1 MFCLEMTKCMTHIPL
16 FLFRPCDNEVLA
28 YSNLRVSAVD
38 MIAFDSE
45 QRKLCYY
52 VNMDSG
58 TSKELHGRRYSF
70 DLNLRHLMSF
80 NILSSVFQLSFITHK
95 TSLLSFIQIQFE

>member
-1 MFCLEMTKCMTHIPL
+1 MFCLEMTKYMTHIPL

-45 QRKLCYY
+45 QR
-52 VNMDSG
+52 
-58 TSKELHGRRYSF
+58 
-70 DLNLRHLMSF
+70 LRQRNNNFVIM
-80 NILSSVFQLSFITHK
+80 
-95 TSLLSFIQIQFE
+95 